1 MTGIERLRDIVN
13 DGPYSGGMIH
23 ISVQKLREICEQIE
37 REFGVETV
45 KADGIAANNRRVEL
59 CAALGIDTDTGWS
72 DAMAEMVKRLMPE
85 GMEWPRFEDGEPVR
99 LGEHWEEDGF
109 DESVTRIDSIEFA
122 DDGVRFENE
131 YNEVFYRYGERV
143 KRPAPKVLDADGVE
157 IRVGDT
163 VYLLPGEWCDVFP
176 CLGYHGGEELEVF
189 SLHADHVVGGIGCRD
204 TRRPKGACYPR
215 PSQLTHRAPVLAADG
230 EPLREGEH
238 VYHVETGAELV
249 VKKLPKPGEYQ
260 AVIVFALPTSPAS
273 HLTSFDPDQLTHQRP
288 VLDADGNRIEPGM
301 DVWWVCEGD
310 ERGIHAEKLH
320 VDSIGDDGLVTCDPY
335 NGGTWVE
342 LEPSELYANKPVL
355 AADGEPLEVG
365 QTVYHIADGKEYTVE
380 ELFKDGAMVTHDGIT
395 GGRCRAEYLTHERP
409 DSWERL
415 EEHKDLSPFDYC
427 KKVGHKLDTFEDA
440 ERFKSRD
447 LVRRAK
453 SLAGDA

>member
-1 MTGIERLRDIVN
+1 MTGIERLRDIVD

-23 ISVQKLREICEQIE
+23 ISVHKLREICEQIE
-37 REFGVETV
+37 SETV
-45 KADGIAANNRRVEL
+45 E
-59 CAALGIDTDTGWS
+59 ALAFVREHGGL
-72 DAMAEMVKRLMPE
+72 DAVKKRLMPE
-85 GMEWPRFEDGEPVR
+85 GMEWPTVDGKPIDFVTGYVPS
-99 LGEHWEEDGF
+99 LGVLEAVSIYSNGACEVMGHDGIIKGAT
-109 DESVTRIDSIEFA
+109 EIHIA
-122 DDGVRFENE
+122 
-131 YNEVFYRYGERV
+131 
-143 KRPAPKVLDADGVE
+143 APKVLDADGVE

-204 TRRPKGACYPR
+204 TRRPKGTCYPR
-215 PSQLTHRAPVLAADG
+215 PSQLTHRA
-230 EPLREGEH
+230 
-238 VYHVETGAELV
+238 
-249 VKKLPKPGEYQ
+249 
-260 AVIVFALPTSPAS
+260 
-273 HLTSFDPDQLTHQRP
+273 
-288 VLDADGNRIEPGM
+288 
-301 DVWWVCEGD
+301 
-310 ERGIHAEKLH
+310 
-320 VDSIGDDGLVTCDPY
+320 
-335 NGGTWVE
+335 
-342 LEPSELYANKPVL
+342 PVL

-380 ELFKDGAMVTHDGIT
+380 ELFKDCAMVTPDGIT

-453 SLAGDA
+453 KLAGVSE

>member
-1 MTGIERLRDIVN
+1 MTGIERLADIAN

-37 REFGVETV
+37 REVDDISGHESDVLAFVGE
-45 KADGIAANNRRVEL
+45 KGGLDELKKQFEASDRSCNRKTFYDRL
-59 CAALGIDTDTGWS
+59 ALGWIEENGGL
-72 DAMAEMVKRLMPE
+72 DAVKERTMPE
-85 GMEWPRFEDGEPVR
+85 GMSWPFFGDGEPVR
-99 LGEHWEEDGF
+99 SGDKLLDKDGDWF
-109 DESVTRIDSIEFA
+109 VAVSFVFTCDWWSIRGYQTEGFGDLNDKTRRTLEGMSY
-122 DDGVRFENE
+122 GV
-131 YNEVFYRYGERV
+131 RV
-143 KRPAPKVLDADGVE
+143 KRPVPKVLDAEGVE
-157 IRVGDT
+157 IREGDT
-163 VYLLPGEWCDVFP
+163 VYLLPGDWCDEFP

-204 TRRPKGACYPR
+204 TRRPKGTCYPQ
-215 PSQLTHRAPVLAADG
+215 PSQLTHRA
-230 EPLREGEH
+230 
-238 VYHVETGAELV
+238 
-249 VKKLPKPGEYQ
+249 
-260 AVIVFALPTSPAS
+260 
-273 HLTSFDPDQLTHQRP
+273 
-288 VLDADGNRIEPGM
+288 
-301 DVWWVCEGD
+301 
-310 ERGIHAEKLH
+310 
-320 VDSIGDDGLVTCDPY
+320 
-335 NGGTWVE
+335 
-342 LEPSELYANKPVL
+342 PVL

-380 ELFKDGAMVTHDGIT
+380 ELFKDCAMVTPDGIT

-453 SLAGDA
+453 ALAGDA